1 MHDLVLDI
9 FNNYKNLI
17 IFLHILSASM
27 LIGSMF
33 MIIFIIRP
41 VTKNI
46 EDIETKCGN
55 CLKLLRRFNIFLVPT
70 MLIIFSASFFMNV
83 GMGFEYGNPTTFI
96 MIHIKETIWLFLIFN
111 FLYMYKKYLNAT
123 KAYKEKDFLLTQEN
137 IILITKYLLPLNLIV
152 ALIAVYF
159 GIAIKDS

>member
-1 MHDLVLDI
+1 MNNLVIDI
-9 FNNYKNLI
+9 FNTHKNFI

-33 MIIFIIRP
+33 VIIFIVRP
-41 VTKNI
+41 VTKKV
-46 EDIETKCGN
+46 EDTEVKCGN

-70 MLIIFSASFFMNV
+70 MLVIFSASFFMNV
-83 GMGFEYGNPTTFI
+83 GMGFEYGDPTVFI
-96 MIHIKETIWLFLIFN
+96 VIHIKEAIWLFLVFN
-111 FLYMYKKYLNAT
+111 FLYMYKKYLNAS

-152 ALIAVYF
+152 SLIAVYF
-159 GIAIKDS
+159 GILIKEG

>member
-1 MHDLVLDI
+1 MNDLVLDI
-9 FNNYKNLI
+9 FDNYKTLI

-41 VTKNI
+41 TTKKI
-46 EDIETKCGN
+46 EDIQAKCGN
-55 CLKLLRRFNIFLVPT
+55 CLKLLRRFNIFLAPT
-70 MLIIFSASFFMNV
+70 MLVIFSASFFMNI

-96 MIHIKETIWLFLIFN
+96 MIHIKEAIWLFLAFN
-111 FLYMYKKYLNAT
+111 FLYMYKKYLIAT
-123 KAYKEKDFLLTQEN
+123 KAYKEKDFLVTQEN

-152 ALIAVYF
+152 SLIAVYF

>member
-1 MHDLVLDI
+1 VNDLVLDI
-9 FNNYKNLI
+9 FNNHKTLI

-41 VTKNI
+41 IAKNI
-46 EDIETKCGN
+46 EDIEVKCSN
-55 CLKLLRRFNIFLVPT
+55 CLKLLRRFNIFLAPT

-83 GMGFEYGNPTTFI
+83 GMGFEYGDPTTFI
-96 MIHIKETIWLFLIFN
+96 MIHIKEAIWLFLIFN
-111 FLYMYKKYLNAT
+111 FLYMYKKYLIAK
-123 KAYKEKDFLLTQEN
+123 KACKEKDFLVTQEN

-152 ALIAVYF
+152 SLIAVYF

>member
-1 MHDLVLDI
+1 MNNLIIDI
-9 FNNYKNLI
+9 FDNYKTLI

-41 VTKNI
+41 ITKKI
-46 EDIETKCGN
+46 KDVEAKCAN
-55 CLKLLRRFNIFLVPT
+55 CLKLLKRFNIFLVPT

-83 GMGFEYGNPTTFI
+83 GMGFEYGDPTTFI
-96 MIHIKETIWLFLIFN
+96 MIHIKEAIWLFLVFN
-111 FLYMYKKYLNAT
+111 FLYMYKKYLNAK
-123 KAYKEKDFLLTQEN
+123 KAYKEKDFLVTQEN

-152 ALIAVYF
+152 ALMAVYF
-159 GIAIKDS
+159 GVVIKGA

>member
-1 MHDLVLDI
+1 MNELVLDI

-33 MIIFIIRP
+33 MIIFIVRP
-41 VTKNI
+41 IAKKI
-46 EDIETKCGN
+46 EDIDEKYGN
-55 CLKLLRRFNIFLVPT
+55 CLKLLRRFNIFLVPI
-70 MLIIFSASFFMNV
+70 MLIIFSASFFMNI
-83 GMGFEYGNPTTFI
+83 GMGFEYGDPTTFI
-96 MIHIKETIWLFLIFN
+96 MIHVKEAIWLFLVFN
-111 FLYMYKKYLNAT
+111 FLYMYKKYLNAK
-123 KAYKEKDFLLTQEN
+123 KAYKEKDFLVTQEN

-152 ALIAVYF
+152 SLIAVYF